1 MREFFSASPMIPA
14 GYEGIATL
22 LELTRSDDTLD
33 YGYLAVVR
41 GHPNTKEDT
50 PDLMLYVIRDTKNA
64 NAKGIEPI
72 GKEAFIGIAQTP
84 LRSGE

>member
-1 MREFFSASPMIPA
+1 MREFFSASPTIPA

-41 GHPNTKEDT
+41 GHPNAKEDN
-50 PDLMLYVIRDTKNA
+50 PDLMLYVIRYTKNA
-64 NAKGIEPI
+64 KAKGIEPI
-72 GKEAFIGIAQTP
+72 GKEAFNWDGANTVT
-84 LRSGE
+84 LR